1 MSKNINL
8 ANSKLNNSNIK
19 LKQSYSNAK
28 NANLKVMYMPHWLEF
43 YSYTLHNEV
52 NSTRKRYY
60 KAYSKGTI
68 VYARLGSN
76 IGSEFSGNH
85 FCVVIDNYDNRGKE
99 TITIVPL
106 SSKKNSNYLKLS
118 TTILDLTAADLLEQ
132 LASCIEKYSDLKIN
146 FETDSDKIN
155 EEEEKQ
161 KKKISNK
168 LSELNAAI
176 KVYSKHIGKDTY
188 VNVSAISTISK
199 KRLSKI
205 NNSDP
210 TGKISLP
217 QRDIDEIQKEI
228 KLKFL

>member
-1 MSKNINL
+1 M
-8 ANSKLNNSNIK
+8 
-19 LKQSYSNAK
+19 
-28 NANLKVMYMPHWLEF
+28 
-43 YSYTLHNEV
+43 
-52 NSTRKRYY
+52 
-60 KAYSKGTI
+60 
-68 VYARLGSN
+68 
-76 IGSEFSGNH
+76 
-85 FCVVIDNYDNRGKE
+85 
-99 TITIVPL
+99 
-106 SSKKNSNYLKLS
+106 
-118 TTILDLTAADLLEQ
+118 EQ

>member
-1 MSKNINL
+1 MRNLKERTERKMSKNINL

-43 YSYTLHNEV
+43 YSNTLHNEV

-106 SSKKNSNYLKLS
+106 SSKRTLI
-118 TTILDLTAADLLEQ
+118 T
-132 LASCIEKYSDLKIN
+132 
-146 FETDSDKIN
+146 
-155 EEEEKQ
+155 
-161 KKKISNK
+161 
-168 LSELNAAI
+168 
-176 KVYSKHIGKDTY
+176 
-188 VNVSAISTISK
+188 
-199 KRLSKI
+199 
-205 NNSDP
+205 
-210 TGKISLP
+210 
-217 QRDIDEIQKEI
+217 
-228 KLKFL
+228 